1 MSKTYIQKMTY
12 FGKKIRELRTT
23 KKVPLRVLAAFLGID
38 TSVLSKV
45 ERGQRSISREMAI
58 KIAIFFELEPRE
70 LLVEFLSDK
79 VAYIIYD
86 EDNRE
91 EILKLAEIKVEY
103 LKK

>member
-1 MSKTYIQKMTY
+1 MTH

-45 ERGQRSISREMAI
+45 KVERGQRSISREMAI
-58 KIAIFFELEPRE
+58 KIAIFFELEPRA
-70 LLVEFLSDK
+70 LLVEFLSGK

-91 EILKLAEIKVEY
+91 EILKLAEIKVRY
-103 LKK
+103 LKNKKKL